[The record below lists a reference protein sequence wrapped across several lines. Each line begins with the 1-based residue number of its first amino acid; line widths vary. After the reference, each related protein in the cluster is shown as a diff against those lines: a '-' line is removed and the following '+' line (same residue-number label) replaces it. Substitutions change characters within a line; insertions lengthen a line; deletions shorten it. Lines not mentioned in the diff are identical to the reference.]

1 MAIITLTSDL
11 GTKDYYVSAVKGAI
25 LSELTDAVIVDITH
39 EIEPFDI
46 FQASYVLKNSYVNFP
61 PGTVHIIGINAQ
73 PDINAP
79 YTALYANG
87 HYFIGSDN
95 GIFSLL
101 LDIAPEKIV
110 VLNLKQN
117 SNYLNFPIRDVFVKA
132 ACHIARGGTLEIIGN
147 IRETFNERT
156 VFRPIVENDN
166 LRGTV
171 IYIDSYGNA
180 ISNISHKIFS
190 DAAKGRNFAIDFV
203 KYSIDKI
210 SETYN
215 EVAEGEIIAMFNS
228 AGYLELSIN
237 KGKIAKLINMHLGDI
252 ITVRFL

>member
-25 LSELTDAVIVDITH
+25 LSELPDAIIVDITH

-46 FQASYVLKNSYVNFP
+46 FQASYVLKNSYINFP
-61 PGTVHIIGINAQ
+61 PGSIHIIGVNAQ
-73 PDINAP
+73 PDINVP
-79 YTALYANG
+79 YVAMYANG

-95 GIFSLL
+95 GMFSLL

-110 VLNLKQN
+110 VINLKQD

-156 VFRPIVENDN
+156 VFRPVIESDS
-166 LRGTV
+166 LRGTI

-180 ISNISHKIFS
+180 ISNISKKIFN
-190 DAAKGRNFAIDFV
+190 DASRGRSFVIDFV
-203 KYSIDKI
+203 RYSIDTI
-210 SETYN
+210 SESYN
-215 EVAEGEIIAMFNS
+215 QVAEGEIIALFNS

-237 KGKIAKLINMHLGDI
+237 KGKIVKLLNMQLGDI
-252 ITVRFL
+252 ITIRFT

>member
-25 LSELTDAVIVDITH
+25 LSELPDAVIVDITH

-61 PGTVHIIGINAQ
+61 PGTIHIIGVNAQ
-73 PDINAP
+73 PDMNVP
-79 YTALYANG
+79 YVAMYASG

-95 GIFSLL
+95 GMFSLL
-101 LDIAPEKIV
+101 LEIAPEKIV
-110 VLNLKQN
+110 VINLKQDT
-117 SNYLNFPIRDVFVKA
+117 NYLNFPIRDVFVKA

-156 VFRPIVENDN
+156 VFRPVIESDS

-180 ISNISHKIFS
+180 ISNISKKIFN
-190 DAAKGRNFAIDFV
+190 DASRGRSFVIDFV
-203 KYSIDKI
+203 RYSVDAI
-210 SETYN
+210 SESYN
-215 EVAEGEIIAMFNS
+215 QVAEGEIIALFNS

-237 KGKIAKLINMHLGDI
+237 KGKIVKLLNMQLGDI
-252 ITVRFL
+252 ITIRFA